1 MDLSGGLIAQSLDQ
15 AAKPSVEGGSF
26 RIVLEQAQMGFQR
39 LLVTAPGWTA
49 LTGQRV
55 LGVLLKFI

>member
-26 RIVLEQAQMGFQR
+26 RIVLEQAQMRFQG
-39 LLVTAPGWTA
+39 LLVTAPGRAA
-49 LTGQRV
+49 LTG
-55 LGVLLKFI
+55 

>member
-26 RIVLEQAQMGFQR
+26 RIVLEQAQMRFQG
-39 LLVTAPGWTA
+39 LLVTAPGRTA

-55 LGVLLKFI
+55 LGILLKFI